1 MEKENGNSGEKR
13 YFDVH
18 GQGTRFNPNVK
29 GVGQECPTHTGKVT
43 GVGPFGGAQGREEC
57 PSHMEVIDLQAVAD
71 GTSKRTGE
79 AVEAAFLN
87 KVCGLRIPVCKP
99 WGDSERYDFV
109 VDWGKGFWRVQVKG
123 GSYYERS
130 KYQVGAGGK
139 GKPFTKEDM
148 DFVVVYIV
156 PEDLWYVVPIE
167 IAEGLSALWFNPRS
181 TRARFEKYREAWCL
195 LDCPRKV
202 RGRGDIPIR
211 CRSEEVK
218 VRCAVCPLRGQSSC
232 GNQNPKTAEVVESHF
247 SKKTARSGAPGKL
260 HRSFGP
266 QRARASG

>member
-1 MEKENGNSGEKR
+1 MAALFLSMEKENGKSGGKQ
-13 YFDVH
+13 YINVH
-18 GQGTRFNPNVK
+18 SQGTKFNPNVK
-29 GVGQECPTHTGKVT
+29 GVGQECPSHTS
-43 GVGPFGGAQGREEC
+43 
-57 PSHMEVIDLQAVAD
+57 PSNMEVIELQAVAED
-71 GTSKRTGE
+71 NSKRTGE

-148 DFVVVYIV
+148 DFVVVHIV

-181 TRARFEKYREAWCL
+181 TRSRFEKYREAWCL
-195 LDCPRKV
+195 LDCPRKM
-202 RGRGDIPIR
+202 RGRGDIPVR

-218 VRCAVCPLRGQSSC
+218 VRCAVCPLRG
-232 GNQNPKTAEVVESHF
+232 
-247 SKKTARSGAPGKL
+247 RI
-260 HRSFGP
+260 
-266 QRARASG
+266 AS